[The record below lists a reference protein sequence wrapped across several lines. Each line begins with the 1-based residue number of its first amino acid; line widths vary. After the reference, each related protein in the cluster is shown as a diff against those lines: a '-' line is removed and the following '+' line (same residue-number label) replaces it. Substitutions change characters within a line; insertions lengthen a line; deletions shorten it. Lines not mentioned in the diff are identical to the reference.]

1 MKNFLKVNNIV
12 GINFGLNDLS
22 LMSFT
27 NSGKKSKITAHSAI
41 KLDSERARSS
51 LENSD
56 GYLEE
61 QISNLI
67 NKAHGKI
74 NSKYCFVA
82 VPSIK
87 TFSKTLQIP
96 SDSRKE
102 INNVIDME
110 IEQYIPIPKDLLEFS
125 YQEINQVEDNI
136 NILLNAI
143 PKSIVNRVIEVTNS
157 VGLEPILIEPSM
169 NSIARLLINYEGA
182 NLNTLI
188 IDIGIDYTD
197 IAILDKAI
205 RITNSVAI
213 GGNNFTQEIA
223 RELNIT
229 LEKAHQ
235 LKILKGFTKSPQQAE
250 ITRALEN
257 SLKVIIKE
265 IKKLIRYN
273 ENRLSG
279 REIEQ
284 VLVMGISSN
293 VAGLSEWLTNEL
305 MMPVRPTN
313 PWRSFVFS
321 KEAKPKK
328 STISRYLT
336 VAGMA
341 GLNPKEVIND

>member
-1 MKNFLKVNNIV
+1 MKAFLKVNDIV

-22 LMSFT
+22 LMSFSK
-27 NSGKKSKITAHSAI
+27 SGKKTKVNAYSAV

-51 LENSD
+51 LETPD

-61 QISNLI
+61 QIANLI
-67 NKAHGKI
+67 KKANGRI

-82 VPSIK
+82 IPSIK
-87 TFSKTLQIP
+87 TFSKTLQMP
-96 SDSRKE
+96 ADARKN
-102 INNVIDME
+102 IAGVIDME

-125 YQEINQVEDNI
+125 YQEINQVDDNI
-136 NILLNAI
+136 NIILNAV
-143 PKSIVNRVIEVTNS
+143 PKSIINRVIEIVNS
-157 VGLEPILIEPSM
+157 IGMEPILIEPSM
-169 NSIARLLINYEGA
+169 NSIARLLTNYEGA

-197 IAILDKAI
+197 IAILDKVI
-205 RITNSVAI
+205 RITNSIPI

-223 RELNIT
+223 KQLNVT

-235 LKILKGFTKSPQQAE
+235 LKVLKGFTKSPQQKE
-250 ITRALEN
+250 ITKALEAHL
-257 SLKVIIKE
+257 STVLKEV
-265 IKKLIRYN
+265 KKLIRYN
-273 ENRLSG
+273 ENRLGG
-279 REIEQ
+279 RKIEQ

-313 PWRSFVFS
+313 PWRSFIFNKNS
-321 KEAKPKK
+321 QPKK
-328 STISRYLT
+328 ATISRYLT

-341 GLNPKEVIND
+341 NLDPKEIIND